1 MSNIL
6 SQSEI
11 DLLLNALSTGK
22 INVEDIKKEDE
33 ATKVKVYDF
42 KRPNKFSKEQLRTL
56 NMIHEKFARLL
67 TTQLSGYL
75 RALVKLDV
83 FAVEQMSFYEFI
95 NSIPN
100 PSIIATIDMSPLK
113 GSCLLE
119 INPSISFSIIDRLLG
134 GPGEFHDKPRGLTEI
149 ERIIIQKVLRNILAS
164 LKESWET
171 LIELEPTLEGIET
184 NSQFI
189 QLISPN
195 ETVVVVTLN
204 GVIGKTEGMINLCLP
219 HIVLEPILHK
229 LSTRYWFSNTKKER
243 DSYNTEELK
252 KRLKRAELPV
262 VTKLGK
268 AVITIRDFLSLEPND
283 VIQLEKKA
291 DESVE
296 IWIHNKLKFYGQ
308 PGIYGNKMA
317 VQITDIVEE
326 EE

>member
-1 MSNIL
+1 LSNIL

-11 DLLLNALSTGK
+11 DMLLNALSTGK

-33 ATKVKVYDF
+33 AAKIKVYDF

-67 TTQLSGYL
+67 TTQWSGYL
-75 RALVKLDV
+75 RALVKLNV

-119 INPSISFSIIDRLLG
+119 INPNISFSIIDRLLG
-134 GPGEFHDKPRGLTEI
+134 GPGEFTDKPRGLTEI
-149 ERIIIQKVLRNILAS
+149 ERVIIEKVLRNIFVA

-171 LIELEPTLEGIET
+171 LIELKPALEGIET
-184 NSQFI
+184 NPQFI

-204 GVIGKTEGMINLCLP
+204 GLIGKTEGMINLCLP

-252 KRLKRAELPV
+252 KRLKKAELPV
-262 VTKLGK
+262 IAKLGK
-268 AVITIRDFLSLEPND
+268 AFITIRDFLSLEPDD

-291 DESVE
+291 NENVE

-317 VQITDIVEE
+317 VQISEVVEE

>member
-6 SQSEI
+6 SQGEI
-11 DLLLNALSTGK
+11 DVLLNALSSGK
-22 INVEDIKKEDE
+22 LDVEEIKKEDE
-33 ATKVKVYDF
+33 ASKVKVYDF

-75 RALVKLDV
+75 RALVKLNV

-100 PSIIATIDMSPLK
+100 PSIIATIDLTPLK
-113 GSCLLE
+113 GSGLLE
-119 INPSISFSIIDRLLG
+119 INPSISFSVIDRLLG
-134 GPGEFHDKPRGLTEI
+134 GPGEFKDKPRGLTEI
-149 ERIIIQKVLRNILAS
+149 ERIIIEKVLNNMFAA
-164 LKESWET
+164 LKESWEN
-171 LIELEPTLEGIET
+171 LINLNPRLEGIET

-195 ETVVVVTLN
+195 ETVVVITLN

-229 LSTRYWFSNTKKER
+229 LSTRYWFSNTRKEK
-243 DSYNTEELK
+243 DSQNTQELK
-252 KRLKRAELPV
+252 NRLKKAELPV
-262 VTKLGK
+262 IARLGRTE
-268 AVITIRDFLSLEPND
+268 ITIRDFLSLENND

-291 DESVE
+291 DEDIEV
-296 IWIHNKLKFYGQ
+296 WVNNRLKFYGQ
-308 PGIYGNKMA
+308 PGISGNKMA
-317 VQITDIVEE
+317 VQITDVVEE